1 MCSLF
6 MNDSHVQKVDK
17 FSGNSWTTKRLINC
31 TSTCLN
37 IALIVFLCRKF
48 YFILISFKKIQELEL
63 KRLVDW
69 ILEVFSSADILL

>member
-1 MCSLF
+1 

-37 IALIVFLCRKF
+37 IAPDTFLWRKF
-48 YFILISFKKIQELEL
+48 YIILYLNLEYRTKKLI
-63 KRLVDW
+63 
-69 ILEVFSSADILL
+69 I